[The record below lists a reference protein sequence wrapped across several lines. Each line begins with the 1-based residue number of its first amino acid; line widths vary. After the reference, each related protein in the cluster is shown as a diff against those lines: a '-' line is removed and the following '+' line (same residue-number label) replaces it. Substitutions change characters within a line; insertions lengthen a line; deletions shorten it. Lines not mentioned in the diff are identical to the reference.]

1 MVVAIFTHYKSPKK
15 KSSMGVFFLN
25 KRVTNDEKCLVFFV
39 GKHVRVLMLGSGY
52 NQTLRKGIP
61 MSLNGFIDYSLR
73 VGKYHSNGFTS
84 WVL

>member
-1 MVVAIFTHYKSPKK
+1 
-15 KSSMGVFFLN
+15 MGGFFFLN
-25 KRVTNDEKCLVFFV
+25 NRATNDEKCFVFYFV
-39 GKHVRVLMLGSGY
+39 CLHVRVLMLGSGY

-61 MSLNGFIDYSLR
+61 MSLNGFINYSLR